1 MIPSPQALVLLFLL
15 LPLLLWPPALA
26 RSEKGPPPAQW
37 TAQAAVEF
45 ALVHSPDA
53 SVAQQRIRA
62 AEADR
67 RLARA
72 AFYPQ
77 LVLSSEYSRTNNP
90 MQSFGNILNQGT
102 FSQSIDFNDP
112 GLTDALQTRAA
123 LQYRL
128 YNGGHD
134 QAAVE
139 AADRRG
145 QASRQEQTAIRA
157 QLGFEVV
164 RAFYTIVQ
172 AGDTVQARKTALET
186 IAASL
191 KVARARY
198 RQGTLLEQDLLN
210 LEVEQSRAQE
220 GLIQAEHGLSLA
232 QRGFLHLL
240 GVDAGTVR
248 VDVVASQEQEIPV
261 ERDFRARPELAA
273 MAALVKA
280 REAMVTQAG
289 AGRLPTADAFG
300 SYQLD
305 RGTEPE
311 DGSGNSWTAGLRVN
325 YTLANGGQT
334 AAAVDRA
341 QAQLTEAREQQ
352 RKLELACSLE
362 VDQAALALHRE
373 EERLKVTARMVAAAS
388 ESQRLARIRF
398 QEGVLLASDLIESQN
413 RLTEARV
420 SQALAAS
427 ARKIAIADLRR
438 AVGLAQF
445 NQGKLP

>member
-1 MIPSPQALVLLFLL
+1 MISPPQALVLLLL
-15 LPLLLWPPALA
+15 VLLWPPALA
-26 RSEKGPPPAQW
+26 RCEKPPPPALW
-37 TAQAAVEF
+37 TAQAAVGF
-45 ALVHSPDA
+45 ALEHNPDA
-53 SVAQQRIRA
+53 GAALERIHA
-62 AEADR
+62 AEADIR
-67 RLARA
+67 MARA

-77 LVLSSEYSRTNNP
+77 LVLSSEYSRTNNA

-112 GLTDALQTRAA
+112 GITDSLQTRAT

-134 QAAVE
+134 QAALE
-139 AADRRG
+139 AADRRSL
-145 QASRQEQTAIRA
+145 ASLQEHTAIRSR
-157 QLGFEVV
+157 LGFEVV

-172 AGDTVQARKTALET
+172 AGETVQARKTAVEALG
-186 IAASL
+186 ASL
-191 KVARARY
+191 AVARARY
-198 RQGTLLEQDLLN
+198 QQGTLLEEDLLN

-220 GLIQAEHGLSLA
+220 LLIQAEHGLSLA

-240 GVDAGTVR
+240 GGTGGMVK
-248 VDVVASQEQEIPV
+248 VNAAASQEQEIPV

-311 DGSGNSWTAGLRVN
+311 DGSGNAWTAGLRVN

-362 VDQAALALHRE
+362 VDQATLALHRE
-373 EERLKVTARMVAAAS
+373 EERLKVTARMVAAAT

-398 QEGVLLASDLIESQN
+398 QEGVLLASDLIESHN

>member
-1 MIPSPQALVLLFLL
+1 MIPPLQPLVLLLLFLL
-15 LPLLLWPPALA
+15 SPPILA
-26 RSEKGPPPAQW
+26 RGEKTPPPAQW
-37 TAQAAVEF
+37 TAQEAVGF
-45 ALVHSPDA
+45 ALEHSPDTSA
-53 SVAQQRIRA
+53 ALERIRA
-62 AEADR
+62 AEADL

-77 LVLSSEYSRTNNP
+77 LLLSSEYSRTNNP

-112 GLTDALQTRAA
+112 GLTDALQTRAT

-128 YNGGHD
+128 YNGGQD
-134 QAAVE
+134 QAALE
-139 AADRRG
+139 AADRRS
-145 QASRQEQTAIRA
+145 QASSQEHAAIRA

-172 AGDTVQARKTALET
+172 ADDTVQARKAALET

-191 KVARARY
+191 AVARARFQ
-198 RQGTLLEQDLLN
+198 QGTLLEEDLLN

-220 GLIQAEHGLSLA
+220 GLIQAEHGLSLG

-240 GVDAGTVR
+240 GVDAGR
-248 VDVVASQEQEIPV
+248 VKVDAAASQEQEIPV

-280 REAMVTQAG
+280 REAMVKQAG
-289 AGRLPTADAFG
+289 GGRLPSADAFG
-300 SYQLD
+300 SYQVD
-305 RGTEPE
+305 RGTEPA

-334 AAAVDRA
+334 AAAIDRA
-341 QAQLTEAREQQ
+341 QAQLTEARQQQ

-362 VDQAALALHRE
+362 VDQAALAFHRE
-373 EERLKVTARMVAAAS
+373 EERLKVTARMVAAAT

-398 QEGVLLASDLIESQN
+398 QEGVLLASDLIDSQN

-420 SQALAAS
+420 SQVLAAS